1 MPDLTSNY
9 SFKKPKA
16 NEYVKPN
23 DFNDNWDALDEKLKN
38 IEENAASE
46 SAPLKHTHN
55 ASDIN
60 AGTLDS
66 ARLPKV
72 PVDKGGTGAT
82 TAEGARVNLGA
93 ASEDH
98 SHTPESIG
106 AAAANHTHTPESIG
120 AAPAYTYGTTDLTA
134 GSSPLATGTLYFV
147 YE

>member
-9 SFKKPKA
+9 GFKKPKS
-16 NEYVKPN
+16 NEYARPD
-23 DFNDNWDALDEKLKN
+23 DFNDNWDSLDEKLKN

-60 AGTLDS
+60 AGTLDA
-66 ARLPKV
+66 ARLPVV

-82 TAEGARVNLGA
+82 TAEQARTNLGA
-93 ASEDH
+93 ASADH
-98 SHTPESIG
+98 THTPEAIG
-106 AAAANHTHTPESIG
+106 AAAASHTHTPESIG

>member
-9 SFKKPKA
+9 GFKKPKS
-16 NEYVKPN
+16 NEYARPD
-23 DFNDNWDALDEKLKN
+23 DFNDNWDSLDEKLKN

-46 SAPLKHTHN
+46 SAPLKHAHN

-66 ARLPKV
+66 ARLPVV
-72 PVDKGGTGAT
+72 PVNKGGTGAT
-82 TAEGARVNLGA
+82 TAEQARVNLGA
-93 ASEDH
+93 ASVD
-98 SHTPESIG
+98 
-106 AAAANHTHTPESIG
+106 HTHTPASIG

>member
-9 SFKKPKA
+9 GFKKPKS
-16 NEYVKPN
+16 NEYARPD
-23 DFNDNWDALDEKLKN
+23 DFNDNWDSLDEKLKN

-60 AGTLDS
+60 AGTLDA
-66 ARLPKV
+66 ARLPVV
-72 PVDKGGTGAT
+72 PVGKGGTGAT
-82 TAEGARVNLGA
+82 TAEQARANLGA
-93 ASEDH
+93 ASADH
-98 SHTPESIG
+98 THTPESIG
-106 AAAANHTHTPESIG
+106 AASASHTHTPESIG